1 MQQYLYREVI
11 PQSLELPKQVMMDGQ
26 MESLIFLWVLQKIWN
41 NGAYATVT
49 VTYKYNGKLYT
60 SLAYFIQHNSF
71 HDKIAIGL

>member
-11 PQSLELPKQVMMDGQ
+11 PQSLELLPCTGYDGWTDGVTDILVG
-26 MESLIFLWVLQKIWN
+26 SSKIWN

-60 SLAYFIQHNSF
+60 SLAYFYPT
-71 HDKIAIGL
+71 